1 MVSSVTR
8 LIDVNANGKWALAYR
23 QYVGNFL
30 IHGQIG
36 AATSTD
42 YVNWEIEYNVNHN
55 GNPPLGWRW
64 YWGMRYSLSTL
75 PKRNFFS

>member
-8 LIDVNANGKWALAYR
+8 PIDVNADGKWALAYR

-30 IHGQIG
+30 THGQIG

-42 YVNWEIEYNVNHN
+42 GVNWEIE
-55 GNPPLGWRW
+55 
-64 YWGMRYSLSTL
+64 
-75 PKRNFFS
+75 

>member
-8 LIDVNANGKWALAYR
+8 PIDVNADGKWALAYR

-30 IHGQIG
+30 THGQID

-42 YVNWEIEYNVNHN
+42 GVNWEIEYNDGSIETTEVPNN
-55 GNPPLGWRW
+55 E
-64 YWGMRYSLSTL
+64 S
-75 PKRNFFS
+75 